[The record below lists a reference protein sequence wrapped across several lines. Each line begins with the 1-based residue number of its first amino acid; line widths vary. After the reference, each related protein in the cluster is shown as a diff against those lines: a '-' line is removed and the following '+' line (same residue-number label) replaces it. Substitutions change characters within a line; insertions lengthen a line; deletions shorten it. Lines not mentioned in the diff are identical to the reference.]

1 MTPQER
7 RMFCSELHDILT
19 RVRDFATSLLG
30 DPAQGDR
37 VVRRAKRRILR
48 SDPERTLRGVELED
62 ALNECVVELCAEAY
76 FPGSA
81 ERLAYWHTDDC
92 GEDDN
97 DAGDPEDPG
106 PQDDPDPCL
115 PSIVTDEERRGVTSD
130 TDEDERH
137 PFKEAA

>member
-7 RMFCSELHDILT
+7 RMFCSELHEIVT

-37 VVRRAKRRILR
+37 VVRRAKRRVLR

-62 ALNECVVELCAEAY
+62 ALNDCVVELCAAAY
-76 FPGSA
+76 FPESA
-81 ERLAYWHTDDC
+81 GRLAHGHWDDC

-97 DAGDPEDPG
+97 EAGDPEDPD
-106 PQDDPDPCL
+106 PQDDPDPCF
-115 PSIVTDEERRGVTSD
+115 PSILINEERRGVTGD
-130 TDEDERH
+130 TDEDEEH